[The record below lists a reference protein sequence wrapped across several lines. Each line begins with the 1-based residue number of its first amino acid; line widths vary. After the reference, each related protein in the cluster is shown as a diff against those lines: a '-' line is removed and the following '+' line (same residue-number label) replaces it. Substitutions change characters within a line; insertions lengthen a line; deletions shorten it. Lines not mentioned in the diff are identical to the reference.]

1 VDDNVLPAAHPVP
14 LREQEEDEDEDEDGE
29 EEEEEEEE
37 ERGGR
42 EGGREGKEAHQ
53 PAAGRGR
60 EAPNGSTL
68 SAVAE
73 RRIRQAGDEDSAR
86 SEAGARGDGSAQ
98 AFVQALTASAQA
110 PARAAVP
117 GGGSAPRRGIEALLS
132 DVLASASVAADSNL
146 VMYLRCPAI
155 WVVLLS
161 ALCCYLRCPASA
173 PACHVL
179 ACAFVRLRR

>member
-1 VDDNVLPAAHPVP
+1 MDDNVLPAAHPVP

-146 VMYLRCPAI
+146 VMYLRCPA
-155 WVVLLS
+155 
-161 ALCCYLRCPASA
+161 SA